1 MTEWV
6 AVGGGCI
13 VGDVIRWK
21 EWEFER
27 RGPRSGRAGKKV
39 LVGER
44 VVTAEVLKKVDR
56 DGWVRL
62 NPISCVVGVSR
73 IHRRVV
79 TAVKAGTETRRAYS
93 TLERAKAERMLWSDE
108 NNRAM
113 LASKFLGNE
122 EHERFM
128 VMETDEAEA
137 KPARS
142 KQKTGRKPRARKS
155 PRPRAD

>member
-1 MTEWV
+1 MTEWM

-27 RGPRSGRAGKKV
+27 RGPRRGRGGRKV
-39 LVGER
+39 LVGDR
-44 VVTAEVLKKVDR
+44 VVTAEVLKEVDQ

-73 IHRRVV
+73 IHRREVA
-79 TAVKAGTETRRAYS
+79 AVKAGTETRRAYR
-93 TLERAKAERMLWSDE
+93 TLERGKAERLKWSDE
-108 NNRAM
+108 NNRA
-113 LASKFLGNE
+113 LLSSKFLGNK

-128 VMETDEAEA
+128 AMETDEE
-137 KPARS
+137 
-142 KQKTGRKPRARKS
+142 
-155 PRPRAD
+155 